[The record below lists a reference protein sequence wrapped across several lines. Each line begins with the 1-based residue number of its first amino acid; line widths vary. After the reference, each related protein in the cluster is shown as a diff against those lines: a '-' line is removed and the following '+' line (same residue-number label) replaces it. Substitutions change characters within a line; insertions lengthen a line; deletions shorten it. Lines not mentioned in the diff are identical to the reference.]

1 MTCDLLNLAVLQVLV
16 LASMKEADR
25 WSVFQSLTPE
35 NRAKVRGVSLLNRI
49 AKKLEHTPAEILSVP
64 LNPCTSS

>member
-1 MTCDLLNLAVLQVLV
+1 
-16 LASMKEADR
+16 MKEADR